1 MLNQTTDKAEIKR
14 VMHDHMLR
22 PDEQV
27 APFLVEIMT
36 REFRKG
42 GTTFEGARPIAA
54 CVNCETGEVTY
65 TLSNGDSNYNL
76 SIGTVKLSEIEYI
89 STLKRR

>member
-22 PDEQV
+22 PYEQF

-42 GTTFEGARPIAA
+42 GTTFEGARPIGA
-54 CVNCETGEVTY
+54 CEDLETGEVTY
-65 TLSNGDSNYNL
+65 TLSNGDSNYSL
-76 SIGTVKLSEIEYI
+76 AIGIVKLSGIEYI